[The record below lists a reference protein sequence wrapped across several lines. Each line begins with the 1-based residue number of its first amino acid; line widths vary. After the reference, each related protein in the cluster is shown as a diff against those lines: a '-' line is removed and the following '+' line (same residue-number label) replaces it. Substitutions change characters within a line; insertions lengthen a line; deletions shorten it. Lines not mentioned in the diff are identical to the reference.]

1 MLGAPASSIGALAG
15 HRSPTSSHFPPHPTG
30 SSSRRT
36 VAACARWAGLWPG
49 WMDVCLA
56 LGRSQSP
63 LPRRDDHLQPCPSA
77 LQGSLPWSLLPI
89 VQICQTSDA
98 PVTSRASGSWGPWL
112 GPLLTSLPGSA
123 TCLGALADSGLPPS
137 TIPFR
142 PLGNRVCA
150 QTPPTPPHRWSE
162 GARAWDLPA
171 EGLQAE
177 AACLLQSPVLQM
189 LAELLADLSTLS
201 RHQSGGTFTWKSCV
215 CSHLPQKRDHGH
227 GCPDRGACPRP
238 MAAETNY
245 YKLGA

>member
-49 WMDVCLA
+49 WMDMCLA

-123 TCLGALADSGLPPS
+123 TCLGALADPGLPPS

-150 QTPPTPPHRWSE
+150 QTPPHTHTPAQMER
-162 GARAWDLPA
+162 GGQGMGPA
-171 EGLQAE
+171 G
-177 AACLLQSPVLQM
+177 
-189 LAELLADLSTLS
+189 
-201 RHQSGGTFTWKSCV
+201 
-215 CSHLPQKRDHGH
+215 
-227 GCPDRGACPRP
+227 
-238 MAAETNY
+238 
-245 YKLGA
+245 